1 MKTKYLTV
9 GTNFDISQLEYFIDC
24 NERYD
29 EVKIDKVYGS
39 IRSEHIGLCSARP
52 DFRLGTA
59 DKKDFEEYVRLA
71 LKHKIGIDY
80 TANALLNMPIETL
93 HEKESSIVD
102 LFKYLESVGVERVI
116 VANPLIMEL
125 ITKHTSLS
133 LKCST
138 ILGINS
144 VNAIKYYAQYRV
156 DSICPDIYI
165 NRNIP
170 LLSDM
175 QQECQKYGINLELLA
190 NEVCMFGDVPC
201 NNILRTNCYIH
212 SSLGGNPQHY
222 FDSWPFSRCQTA
234 RRESPSSILKIPFI
248 LPTHIERYRQ
258 ETGIS
263 FFKIS
268 GRTNTFEYLTSTV
281 EKYMSQT
288 FEGPIENLFMLPQ
301 NKQHSVEN
309 SITVEQLTEQG
320 FFEKIF
326 NRSNPCNYQCHK
338 CQYCD
343 KLYEKFR
350 V

>member
-1 MKTKYLTV
+1 MSLKHLTV
-9 GTNFDISQLEYFIDC
+9 GTNFDIRQLEYFIDC

-39 IRSEHIGLCSARP
+39 IRLEHIDLSSARP
-52 DFRLGTA
+52 DFRLGNA
-59 DKKDFEEYVRLA
+59 NKKLFEDYVKLA
-71 LKHKIGIDY
+71 RKHNIGVDY
-80 TANALLNMPIETL
+80 TANALLNMPIEAL
-93 HEKESSIVD
+93 YEKELSIVD
-102 LFKYLESVGVERVI
+102 HFKYIESVGIERVI
-116 VANPLIMEL
+116 VANPIIMEL
-125 ITKHTSLS
+125 VTKHTALK

-138 ILGINS
+138 ILGINR

-165 NRNIP
+165 NRNIQ
-170 LLSDM
+170 LLADM
-175 QQECQKYGINLELLA
+175 QQECQKYGINIELLA

-212 SSLGGNPQHY
+212 SSLGGNPQY
-222 FDSWPFSRCQTA
+222 RFDSWPFSRCQAA
-234 RRESPSSILKIPFI
+234 RKECPSSILKIPFI
-248 LPTHIERYRQ
+248 LPIHIDRYRQ

-263 FFKIS
+263 FFKVS

-281 EKYMSQT
+281 EKYMAQS

-301 NKQHSVEN
+301 NKYNTVEK
-309 SITVEQLTEQG
+309 SITVEQLEEQG

-326 NRSNPCNYQCHK
+326 NRLNCCDYQCHK

-343 KLYEKFR
+343 KLYEKF
-350 V
+350 